1 MVQLSNTKNNNNKK
15 RKGEIVQEQSWIS
28 CSVVCKCRSS
38 SLAPWWWLSA
48 NLLPVN
54 LAKWFSKCRYLAFCL
69 VFDFIH
75 WRQGWH
81 GAPILSR
88 SKVMC
93 FHPWSDVTLPLM
105 KKHEIVKVID
115 KWAELVHELG
125 AVYPWVQVRYA
136 RTRAHTHT
144 RTHPHPH
151 TRANTHTCSN
161 HSVSKPSLQFFI
173 LMFFYWPE

>member
-1 MVQLSNTKNNNNKK
+1 M
-15 RKGEIVQEQSWIS
+15 I
-28 CSVVCKCRSS
+28 CKCNSS
-38 SLAPWWWLSA
+38 SLAPWWWLAA
-48 NLLPVN
+48 NLLPNN
-54 LAKWFSKCRYLAFCL
+54 LTKWFSKCRYVAFRL

-75 WRQGWH
+75 WRQGWR
-81 GAPILSR
+81 GAPFLSR

-136 RTRAHTHT
+136 RTRAHTHPPT
-144 RTHPHPH
+144 P
-151 TRANTHTCSN
+151 AYACK
-161 HSVSKPSLQFFI
+161 HSHLLWSLCFQAVVAVFHFNVLLLARI
-173 LMFFYWPE
+173 KV